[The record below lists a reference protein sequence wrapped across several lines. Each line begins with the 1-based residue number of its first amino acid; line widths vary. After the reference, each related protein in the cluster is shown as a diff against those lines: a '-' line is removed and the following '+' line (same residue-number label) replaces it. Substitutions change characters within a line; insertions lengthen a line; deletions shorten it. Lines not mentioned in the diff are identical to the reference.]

1 MTPNT
6 GFDGCMYAAQ
16 WNNIFPIR
24 MIFEEPKNPFVYMEP
39 AGKISGC
46 ELNGHNIGD
55 INTLG

>member
-39 AGKISGC
+39 AGKI
-46 ELNGHNIGD
+46 
-55 INTLG
+55 